1 MQIGERS
8 AGRRRGAAATELALL
23 LPVLVLVVLG
33 CVDFGRF
40 AYNYIAVTNAAR
52 AGASYGAMNNY
63 TASTYSTWSA
73 GITQTARD
81 EMSQQV
87 GSGNIGN
94 LKVTV
99 APPIIDAN
107 GLRRVRVTASYPFTT
122 VVTWNLGGWG
132 LPSPLTLQQQA
143 EMRLIR

>member
-8 AGRRRGAAATELALL
+8 AGRRGGAAATELALL

-63 TASTYSTWSA
+63 TASTQPTWVA
-73 GITQTARD
+73 GIKQTARD

-87 GSGNIGN
+87 GSGNISN
-94 LKVTV
+94 LQVTV
-99 APPIIDAN
+99 TPITDAN
-107 GLRRVRVTASYPFTT
+107 GLHRVRVAASYPFTT
-122 VVTWNLGGWG
+122 VVTWNFGGLG
-132 LPSPLTLQQQA
+132 LPHTLNLQQQA